1 MTKHYVV
8 CLRSDIEPGDVKI
21 VGPFE
26 NADAASNYGEMWQD
40 VNGDNPCWNT
50 VTLPD
55 GFVPSITA
63 PESDR

>member
-8 CLRSDIEPGDVKI
+8 TMRSDIEPGDVKI
-21 VGPFE
+21 VGPFNSAF
-26 NADAASNYGEMWQD
+26 NAEAYGLTWQEE
-40 VNGDNPCWNT
+40 NGDNPCWNT

-63 PESDR
+63 PTQD